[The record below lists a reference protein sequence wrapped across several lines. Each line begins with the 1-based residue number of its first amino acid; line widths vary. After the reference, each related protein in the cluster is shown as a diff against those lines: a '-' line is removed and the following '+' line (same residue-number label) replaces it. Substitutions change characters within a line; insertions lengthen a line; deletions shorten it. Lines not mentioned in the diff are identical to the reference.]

1 MYICVIY
8 CVHTAATE
16 QYLLITT
23 MLKVWAKG
31 KGFPP
36 HSEYQI
42 NHLTGIKEVSSK
54 KLPTLTKRKKGKR
67 IIINMNVWNTRKLTW
82 CWNEN
87 PRIVFLCFYFISQKH
102 TGHESPDSGCKLFDN
117 SKGYTKGLTQTTEEK
132 GQESQKRGNSHT
144 SWDEEWPARGECQPM
159 AKRPYPDEGNT
170 VKLSPAVDLVI

>member
-67 IIINMNVWNTRKLTW
+67 IIITMNVWNTRKLTW

-117 SKGYTKGLTQTTEEK
+117 SKGYTKGIHRPLKRKVRKVRKEATATLRGTKSDQREENVNLWLNVLTRMKATPW
-132 GQESQKRGNSHT
+132 SSVLL
-144 SWDEEWPARGECQPM
+144 W
-159 AKRPYPDEGNT
+159 
-170 VKLSPAVDLVI
+170 I